1 MMKQFKVFF
10 SSSLQKLSEE
20 KFQLVLG
27 QSLLVGNMKGPADLK
42 VPSDSVSRKHLYI
55 ALDGNGNLLVCDAG
69 SSNGSFVGNR
79 KLETNNWHLLASNEK
94 ISLGQEITCEIV
106 DDNFTLKQP
115 PPLPQS
121 SKPIKELGRNLED
134 DNKEEYLYG
143 NKKTDPRININFE
156 PNIQVPNERNS
167 SDTKTVSLTGLVLV
181 GALICAALTNP
192 SKQEHL
198 EAISEKYPNNPPYVE
213 WANKYGYLNLV
224 VCSIVKVNP
233 EIASV
238 GIFKNI
244 IFVNPEKFEKKQ

>member
-1 MMKQFKVFF
+1 MKQFKVFF

-27 QSLLVGNMKGPADLK
+27 QSLLVGNMKGQADLK

>member
-1 MMKQFKVFF
+1 MNQFKARFLNKQTQLAELPF
-10 SSSLQKLSEE
+10 SLSA
-20 KFQLVLG
+20 G
-27 QSLLVGNMKGPADLK
+27 QSILVGNLKGQADLRIDA
-42 VPSDSVSRKHLYI
+42 DSVSRKHLYI
-55 ALDGNGNLLVCDAG
+55 AMGGDGGLLVCDAG
-69 SSNGSFVGNR
+69 SSNGSFISNS
-79 KLETNNWHLLASNEK
+79 KLAADIWHPIKNNER

-121 SKPIKELGRNLED
+121 SKPIKELGKNLED
-134 DNKEEYLYG
+134 DDKEEYLYG
-143 NKKTDPRININFE
+143 DKKTDPRININFE

-198 EAISEKYPNNPPYVE
+198 EAIAEKYPNNPFCVE
-213 WANKYGYLNLV
+213 RANEHGYLNLV
-224 VCSIVKVNP
+224 VCSLVKVNP
-233 EIASV
+233 ETASF

-244 IFVNPEKFEKKQ
+244 IFVNPEKFDKNK